1 MPSKWTRFSCF
12 NCFKYCRKFRFSSID
27 HGSSDFYHY
36 LIESIRIGFADSLW
50 YITDPAKSDIP
61 TEKLLSKEYAKQ
73 RFNEINKESVMK
85 KVSHNTFETSGDT
98 VYITAIDKNG
108 MGCSL
113 INSTFQG
120 FGSGLVVPETG
131 IALQNRGALFSLDK
145 KSSKLFRTKYE
156 AISHY
161 HSMYGH

>member
-1 MPSKWTRFSCF
+1 
-12 NCFKYCRKFRFSSID
+12 
-27 HGSSDFYHY
+27 
-36 LIESIRIGFADSLW
+36 
-50 YITDPAKSDIP
+50 
-61 TEKLLSKEYAKQ
+61 
-73 RFNEINKESVMK
+73 MK

-131 IALQNRGALFSLDK
+131 IALQNRGALSVSYTHLT
-145 KSSKLFRTKYE
+145 LPTTPYV
-156 AISHY
+156 
-161 HSMYGH
+161 